1 MTTVDSTIGAQVLQ
15 APLSFSGAGDNIVIA
30 GVAGRSI
37 KVLQLFL
44 VIAGATNLIYK
55 SGATALSGTLTFG
68 SNAAQ
73 VQDYIQLPLTC
84 NPGDNF
90 IINLSSGVVVG
101 GTIWYSVR

>member
-1 MTTVDSTIGAQVLQ
+1 MSTVDATIGAQVVQ
-15 APLSFSGAGDNIVIA
+15 APISFSAPGDNIVVV
-30 GVAGRSI
+30 GVAGKSI

-44 VIAGATNLIYK
+44 VLADATNLIYK
-55 SGATALSGTLTFG
+55 SGSSALSGTLTFG

-90 IINLSSGVVVG
+90 IINLTVGVVVG
-101 GTIWYSVR
+101 GTIWYAVQ